1 MNEQVPATAMC
12 LNAGDIT
19 ITESTSAEGAATT
32 YDVSLLA
39 RSSGPIEHW
48 YWGQQTVHDFSGMR
62 VAEKI
67 PIDFNHDTAEVI
79 GYLDTFSQEAEG
91 LRVSGKLVSFGDN
104 DRAAEIAKKSRAGIP
119 WQASINFGGDG
130 ITVEKLSENTST
142 TVNAR
147 QLAGPATIIRTF
159 PLRGVAITPY
169 GADENTE
176 SVVLS
181 GKKEFTVTISAEET
195 QMSELETLEE
205 KQNEDQVVAEVEADA
220 INEQEQLE
228 DAEIAAT
235 AVEEAPADD
244 QQDDAEPAQLCQAD
258 GKRFVELFGEQ
269 GAVWFIEGKSEA
281 ECFGLHVANLQE
293 KVAEL
298 SAENENLHALVENQ
312 EDGEEALAFSQ
323 GPQPVNE
330 LAARAKELQAKGIEN
345 DFVAKMAARIE
356 NQIQ

>member
-1 MNEQVPATAMC
+1 
-12 LNAGDIT
+12 
-19 ITESTSAEGAATT
+19 
-32 YDVSLLA
+32 
-39 RSSGPIEHW
+39 
-48 YWGQQTVHDFSGMR
+48 
-62 VAEKI
+62 
-67 PIDFNHDTAEVI
+67 
-79 GYLDTFSQEAEG
+79 
-91 LRVSGKLVSFGDN
+91 
-104 DRAAEIAKKSRAGIP
+104 
-119 WQASINFGGDG
+119 
-130 ITVEKLSENTST
+130 
-142 TVNAR
+142 
-147 QLAGPATIIRTF
+147 
-159 PLRGVAITPY
+159 
-169 GADENTE
+169 
-176 SVVLS
+176 
-181 GKKEFTVTISAEET
+181 
-195 QMSELETLEE
+195 MSELETLEE
-205 KQNEDQVVAEVEADA
+205 TQNEDQVVAEVEADA

>member
-1 MNEQVPATAMC
+1 MTNEQVPANAMC

-19 ITESTSAEGAATT
+19 ITESTAAEGAATT

-79 GYLDTFSQEAEG
+79 GFLDTFSQEAEG

-104 DRAAEIAKKSRAGIP
+104 DRAAEIAKKAKAGIP

-147 QLAGPATIIRTF
+147 QLSGPATIIRTF

-181 GKKEFTVTISAEET
+181 GKNEFTVTFTEET
-195 QMSELETLEE
+195 QMS
-205 KQNEDQVVAEVEADA
+205 D
-220 INEQEQLE
+220 IEQLE
-228 DAEIAAT
+228 EELQVEDAAAENDQPQDEAQVDD
-235 AVEEAPADD
+235 AVEEVAEEEEQAEEQAADPGYKVVLS
-244 QQDDAEPAQLCQAD
+244 QED
-258 GKRFVELFGEQ
+258 GQRYVELFGQQ
-269 GAVWFIEGKSEA
+269 GAVWFIEGKSVT

-293 KVAEL
+293 QVAKL
-298 SAENENLHALVENQ
+298 TAENQNLQALVDSQ

-323 GPQPVNE
+323 GPQPVSE

-345 DFVAKMAARIE
+345 DFVAKMAAKIE